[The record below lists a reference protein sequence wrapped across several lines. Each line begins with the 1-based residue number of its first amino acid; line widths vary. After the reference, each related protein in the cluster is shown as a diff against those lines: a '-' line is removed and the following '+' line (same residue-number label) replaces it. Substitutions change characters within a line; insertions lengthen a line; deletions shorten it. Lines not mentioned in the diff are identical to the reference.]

1 MKKRLLMVGL
11 IICFVFLLPV
21 SAGAAVQNSNV
32 SVTEEYW
39 LMDNSG
45 LHELTYE
52 EYLECLEPEYYYN
65 TTPNADITPYAD
77 TNATYTQK
85 TAKKYLGTKNIV
97 SPCAKYPALPTV
109 TTSITTSATYSKSAS
124 AEAKAK
130 IISAVQ
136 VNLRVSVAES
146 STSETGSAAGVT
158 VDGKNGSYAV
168 IEFQPYIAES
178 TGTVTEKVLYNNGW
192 RTNTYDVTSK
202 HPVVLSN
209 GHTYGLYTVRYS
221 YSFIEI

>member
-11 IICFVFLLPV
+11 IICFVFSLSI
-21 SAGAAVQNSNV
+21 SAGAAVQNSNA

-45 LHELTYE
+45 LHKLTYE

-85 TAKKYLGTKNIV
+85 TAKKYLGTKKIV

-130 IISAVQ
+130 IRSAVQ

-192 RTNTYDVTSK
+192 KTNTYDVTSK

-221 YSFIEI
+221 DSFIEI

>member
-1 MKKRLLMVGL
+1 MVSL
-11 IICFVFLLPV
+11 VICFVFSLSV
-21 SAGAAVQNSNV
+21 SAGAAVQNSNA

-65 TTPNADITPYAD
+65 TTPNADITTITPYAD
-77 TNATYTQK
+77 TNVTYTQK
-85 TAKKYLGTKNIV
+85 TAKKYLGTKEIV

-109 TTSITTSATYSKSAS
+109 TTSITTLATYSKSAS
-124 AEAKAK
+124 AEVKAK
-130 IISAVQ
+130 IRSAVQ
-136 VNLRVSVAES
+136 VKLNVSVAES
-146 STSETGSAAGVT
+146 STSATGSAAGVT
-158 VDGKNGSYAV
+158 VDGKNGLYAV

-192 RTNTYDVTSK
+192 KTNTYDVTSK
-202 HPVVLSN
+202 HPVLLAN
-209 GHTYGLYTVRYS
+209 GHTYGLYSVRYS
-221 YSFIEI
+221 SSFISI